1 MESKQVD
8 QVVGSVSFIWGLHAS
23 RPRQGADPSG
33 PAYDRDGYQS
43 DHDDGGCYGRYKFHD
58 RCQRRGMEV
67 LIAINRM
74 ESGRGLSAGL
84 SIVIIAIL
92 LDRLTQSVIRKEES
106 Q

>member
-1 MESKQVD
+1 MLEIKDLHVFYGAIHALKGISLTVQD
-8 QVVGSVSFIWGLHAS
+8 GELVSMIGANGL
-23 RPRQGADPSG
+23 
-33 PAYDRDGYQS
+33 
-43 DHDDGGCYGRYKFHD
+43 
-58 RCQRRGMEV
+58 GMEV

-92 LDRLTQSVIRKEES
+92 LDRLPQSVIRKEES